1 MGKQTNVSYYEQ
13 NWEEKKFPCVGL
25 LNFLENTHNPA
36 LQLHTPTLKL
46 ESLESNHACA
56 YC

>member
-1 MGKQTNVSYYEQ
+1 MASYYEQ
-13 NWEEKKFPCVGL
+13 NLEEKKFPCVGL

-36 LQLHTPTLKL
+36 LQFHTPTLKL